1 MSSMPARV
9 QLAVG
14 DSCFELDDFGPAS
27 VQLAAGG
34 S

>member
-14 DSCFELDDFGPAS
+14 DSCLKPDGFGPEN
-27 VQLAAGG
+27 VQLPAGG

>member
-14 DSCFELDDFGPAS
+14 DLCLKLDGFGPAS